1 MTAYSEIEKMIIDF
15 NTQVLSL
22 AQQNQDLKIENADL
36 KSRAYAVENNKLREE
51 NKRLNKLLEAYKAKA
66 DLLIERV
73 RPHDSDMWPGDD
85 EILKAEEAKT
95 LRVIK

>member
-22 AQQNQDLKIENADL
+22 AQQNQDLKLENA
-36 KSRAYAVENNKLREE
+36 
-51 NKRLNKLLEAYKAKA
+51 RLNKLVEAYKAKS

-73 RPHDSDMWPGDD
+73 RPVDMHLTESMVLDK
-85 EILKAEEAKT
+85 ELK
-95 LRVIK
+95 RVK